1 MERIW
6 IFLEITTIKAFIIGQ
21 KLTCALQNDL
31 SKFNVLNKI
40 SGIIFILVIDMIESQ
55 KAFDAMGFFYVD
67 KTTFMAMISNV
78 TAYLVILMQFWVFWN
93 ITVNMVVQRFNLLE
107 LITDE
112 VTEKIKSVYC
122 KVCFT
127 ILKDHIDQIFF
138 WLLCAINVLF
148 FLTHIMI

>member
-1 MERIW
+1 
-6 IFLEITTIKAFIIGQ
+6 
-21 KLTCALQNDL
+21 
-31 SKFNVLNKI
+31 
-40 SGIIFILVIDMIESQ
+40 MIESQ

-138 WLLCAINVLF
+138 LLQCAINVLF
-148 FLTHIMI
+148 FLLHIII